1 MKLTVVDS
9 IMGSGKTQKAIQ
21 IMSEED
27 NRVIY
32 ITPFLKEV
40 QRIKE
45 GVKNKTFYEPKQ
57 FGKGKLESLKQ
68 LIKQGKDIA
77 STHALFAT
85 ADDELME
92 LIEMNGYILI
102 LDEVMDVISPINIT
116 KNDIRMLIN
125 EKKISIDDFGN
136 VKWIE
141 PEYNGKFNDLKTMA
155 EHNRVIK
162 TKSNLMLWMFP
173 VDVFRCFEEVYILT
187 YMFKGQIMKYYY
199 DLYNVKYE
207 YKSVRKINEEYEFVK
222 YVDDKVEIVN
232 LINILENEKLN
243 KVGKENTALSFT
255 WYEKA
260 KDSYLDL
267 LRNNLS
273 NYFKNIMKAKS
284 KEILWTVFLG
294 ENEKIRKKL
303 QNKGYQSKKCF
314 APVTSRATNEYSD
327 RNCLAYMA
335 NRFLNPHL
343 KNFFTHKGAKV
354 NEDMFALSEM
364 LQWIFRSAIRNKEY
378 ITIYI
383 PSKRMREL
391 LINWIGDGQ
400 NPRNS

>member
-9 IMGSGKTQKAIQ
+9 IMGSGKTQKVIQ
-21 IMSEED
+21 IMNEED

-57 FGKGKLESLKQ
+57 LGKGKLDSLKQ

-85 ADDELME
+85 ADNELME

-116 KNDIRMLIN
+116 KNDINMLIN
-125 EKKISIDDFGN
+125 EKKISIDSFGN

-141 PEYNGKFNDLKTMA
+141 PEYNGKFNDLKIMA

-173 VDVFRCFEEVYILT
+173 VDVFKCFEEIYVLT

-207 YKSVRKINEEYEFVK
+207 YKSVRKIDGVYEFVE
-222 YVDDKVEIVN
+222 YVDDKIEIVG

-273 NYFKNIMKAKS
+273 NYFKNITKAKS
-284 KEILWTVFLG
+284 REILWTVFLG

-327 RNCLAYMA
+327 RNNKKA
-335 NRFLNPHL
+335 
-343 KNFFTHKGAKV
+343 KIKWQFTTDQARVKLHR
-354 NEDMFALSEM
+354 LYPS
-364 LQWIFRSAIRNKEY
+364 
-378 ITIYI
+378 IYC
-383 PSKRMREL
+383 
-391 LINWIGDGQ
+391 
-400 NPRNS
+400 